1 MTDTSGCCEG
11 IEQVTPVTL
20 TNRPGLSALVYRV
33 GTQATFFETML
44 ARLSSL
50 SVPSAADQTT
60 PVYPLQALTT
70 RSTGDP
76 ALALLD
82 AWAIVG
88 DVFTFYQERIA
99 NEGYLRTATH
109 RRSILELVRLVGYK
123 PGPGV
128 ASSTYLAY
136 TLQNGY
142 DTLIPASSR
151 AQSIP
156 AAGQLPQSFETSLD
170 LQARSAWSNMQ
181 PRMSIPEY
189 ITQNATDPNVIDV
202 NTPDGSVYLASIA
215 TNLKPNDPVLFVFDD
230 GDGQQVFAHV
240 QGVTPYPAQKYT
252 SVTFPV
258 GFTPDVFNRHFAA
271 IIQRYLNVDASGLP
285 RSDANVAQVV
295 YDLQQI
301 AKTLSTSPLL
311 ITNKNDV
318 CVNGVMFDS
327 LSSNLS
333 EWSEIYEDAA
343 GIQDADDK
351 AQSGQ
356 QPQETLAVR
365 LQLANWIGSLINDIA
380 NSLNEIK
387 KLRFVREGLLEA
399 SGFAARAIID
409 SEHLPIVTT
418 GLGTL
423 TSQLV
428 QPTNQQPTSS
438 ATLARNV
445 QSAFS
450 RSGNIAPQ
458 LLTAFQPQLS
468 TTLYAA
474 YSSAQVTAQPPLQEF
489 DALRVKAAPFGS
501 SAPQQATTTQ
511 IHDLHGNS
519 TFTTT
524 YSEWPIAASTF
535 IDIQVSP
542 YDTSHPT
549 REELQVT
556 FKQGAISASSN
567 VGQGRT
573 IPYTQPVSFPASSP
587 LITITVN
594 VTTTTSNTLAA
605 IAITSKTGLSLTMTP
620 DSSGGWE
627 VDIDENNA
635 YPIDMEYDAQN
646 NLNIS
651 MATLSPS
658 YVLDLDARYDHIVPE
673 TWIVIE
679 GAGSLKLEHPQK
691 AIKIQNVETIARADY
706 GISAKVTRLTL
717 YEPWLTQTDLNR
729 VPLNLSLFRGITVYA
744 QSEALPLADVP
755 LTDDIA
761 GQSVELDS
769 LYDGLQSGRYAVV
782 SGERTDIPNV
792 TGVTASELMML
803 ASVTQGVHTTPD
815 GSGPLPGDTIHT
827 TLHFATPLAYTYKR
841 GTVTVNVNVV
851 AATQGETQNQ
861 ILGSGSGSTAM
872 QQFSLAKS
880 PLTYIPAVTPTGEE
894 STLQVFVNN
903 VRWQEIDSLATAL
916 ATDRVYITQTD
927 NQDKVTI
934 TFGDGE
940 HGARLPTGNEN
951 VKAIYRT
958 GIGTAGNVDV
968 GQITQLV
975 SRPLGVNGVNNPIA
989 ATGGADREGR
999 DQVRAN
1005 VPLAATSLGRIVSV
1019 QDYADFARTFAGIGK
1034 ASAAYL
1040 SDGQQQVVAMTIAGQ
1055 DDIPIDPTSS
1065 LYQSLLQSLHTFGD
1079 PATPLMLALADVKLL
1094 VISARISIQ
1103 ADYLF
1108 DDVSAALRLALLA
1121 AFSFERRNL
1130 GQPVFESEV
1139 LSVMQQ
1145 VAGVAYVDLDILDAV
1160 NQQQLTNAL
1169 QQIQAAGL
1177 KAANTGQQDSNQ
1189 PTLATL
1195 LGLKDRRVVPS
1206 ALTRLDSTQAGSIL
1220 PGQLVFL
1227 SQDVQDTLILNQL
1240 TSLAFKP
1247 PSSKRRHAHSHR
1259 RQ

>member
-1 MTDTSGCCEG
+1 MTDTCGCCEG
-11 IEQVTPVTL
+11 IEQVTPVTI

-50 SVPSAADQTT
+50 SVPSDADQTT

-109 RRSILELVRLVGYK
+109 RRSLLELARLVGYK

-136 TLQNGY
+136 TLQTGY
-142 DTLIPASSR
+142 DTLIPAGSR

-202 NTPDGSVYLASIA
+202 NTPDGSVYLAGIS

-295 YDLQQI
+295 SDLQQI

-380 NSLNEIK
+380 NSLRAINK
-387 KLRFVREGLLEA
+387 PGLFRDGLLESPGLKA
-399 SGFAARAIID
+399 VGVVD
-409 SEHLPIVTT
+409 SEHLPVVTT

-423 TSQLV
+423 AAPLTRS
-428 QPTNQQPTSS
+428 TNQQPTSS

-450 RSGNIAPQ
+450 HSGNIAPQ

-501 SAPQQATTTQ
+501 GAPKQAITTQ
-511 IHDLHGNS
+511 IYDYASGNVTS
-519 TFTTT
+519 TTS
-524 YSEWPIAASTF
+524 YSEWPIAESTLVG
-535 IDIQVSP
+535 IQVPP
-542 YDTSHPT
+542 YDLTSDY
-549 REELQVT
+549 
-556 FKQGAISASSN
+556 S
-567 VGQGRT
+567 
-573 IPYTQPVSFPASSP
+573 
-587 LITITVN
+587 
-594 VTTTTSNTLAA
+594 
-605 IAITSKTGLSLTMTP
+605 LSLTFSFRQGSNVTNITTP
-620 DSSGGWE
+620 
-627 VDIDENNA
+627 
-635 YPIDMEYDAQN
+635 P
-646 NLNIS
+646 LL
-651 MATLSPS
+651 LSPPTPTP
-658 YVLDLDARYDHIVPE
+658 V
-673 TWIVIE
+673 
-679 GAGSLKLEHPQK
+679 SLPT
-691 AIKIQNVETIARADY
+691 NNGTIDFT
-706 GISAKVTRLTL
+706 VTYT
-717 YEPWLTQTDLNR
+717 TT
-729 VPLNLSLFRGITVYA
+729 
-744 QSEALPLADVP
+744 
-755 LTDDIA
+755 
-761 GQSVELDS
+761 
-769 LYDGLQSGRYAVV
+769 V
-782 SGERTDIPNV
+782 SG
-792 TGVTASELMML
+792 A
-803 ASVTQGVHTTPD
+803 TT
-815 GSGPLPGDTIHT
+815 
-827 TLHFATPLAYTYKR
+827 
-841 GTVTVNVNVV
+841 
-851 AATQGETQNQ
+851 
-861 ILGSGSGSTAM
+861 
-872 QQFSLAKS
+872 
-880 PLTYIPAVTPTGEE
+880 
-894 STLQVFVNN
+894 
-903 VRWQEIDSLATAL
+903 
-916 ATDRVYITQTD
+916 
-927 NQDKVTI
+927 
-934 TFGDGE
+934 
-940 HGARLPTGNEN
+940 
-951 VKAIYRT
+951 
-958 GIGTAGNVDV
+958 
-968 GQITQLV
+968 
-975 SRPLGVNGVNNPIA
+975 
-989 ATGGADREGR
+989 
-999 DQVRAN
+999 
-1005 VPLAATSLGRIVSV
+1005 
-1019 QDYADFARTFAGIGK
+1019 
-1034 ASAAYL
+1034 
-1040 SDGQQQVVAMTIAGQ
+1040 
-1055 DDIPIDPTSS
+1055 
-1065 LYQSLLQSLHTFGD
+1065 
-1079 PATPLMLALADVKLL
+1079 
-1094 VISARISIQ
+1094 
-1103 ADYLF
+1103 
-1108 DDVSAALRLALLA
+1108 
-1121 AFSFERRNL
+1121 
-1130 GQPVFESEV
+1130 
-1139 LSVMQQ
+1139 
-1145 VAGVAYVDLDILDAV
+1145 
-1160 NQQQLTNAL
+1160 
-1169 QQIQAAGL
+1169 
-1177 KAANTGQQDSNQ
+1177 
-1189 PTLATL
+1189 TLATMSITS
-1195 LGLKDRRVVPS
+1195 GGSTPNIT
-1206 ALTRLDSTQAGSIL
+1206 LTPNTPNNDLWNVQIDTSDVYSISTAYDSQGNL
-1220 PGQLVFL
+1220 
-1227 SQDVQDTLILNQL
+1227 
-1240 TSLAFKP
+1240 
-1247 PSSKRRHAHSHR
+1247 
-1259 RQ
+1259 